1 MSHAKKRNHTYSRSL
16 QQNSVLF
23 FINRAEAVHCHQL
36 PYTNTSD
43 YVNPHKPMRLGKL
56 VRDFLS
62 MVKVNQQTDL
72 IRHKADSVA

>member
-1 MSHAKKRNHTYSRSL
+1 MQKRGICL
-16 QQNSVLF
+16 NSQLVLLEAMALKV
-23 FINRAEAVHCHQL
+23 ISKCLHEAVDSEFSSVW
-36 PYTNTSD
+36 SD